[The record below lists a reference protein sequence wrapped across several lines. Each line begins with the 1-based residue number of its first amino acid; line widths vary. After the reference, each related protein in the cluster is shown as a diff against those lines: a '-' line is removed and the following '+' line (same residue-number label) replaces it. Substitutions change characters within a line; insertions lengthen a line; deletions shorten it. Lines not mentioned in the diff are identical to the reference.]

1 MVKVEKSSQDLQI
14 EVWATEECMHC
25 GACGAFC
32 PHIQYG
38 DDGTP
43 HIVDQCWENV
53 GLCYNSCPRAML
65 DIRDVDQGTFKKVR
79 ENEAVGVFE
88 KVVNIKPA
96 GNVKDVMAAL
106 LKTALKE
113 KVVEVV
119 VLPKAPFKPKGANFP
134 VVLTEAKKIDANIPK
149 NGTNNAG
156 PLITGIGQAFQ
167 KDQLTKIGFLG
178 NPCHLQAIKNTANSD
193 FCTGAD
199 RVAFSIALMCPAG
212 GMGSCKYC
220 IDLTGEYSDISIGG
234 KPQGAPEGWNVA
246 VVRSPVGV
254 QVLEKAKKAGLIE
267 VDEKADLAKLE
278 DAANKKK
285 KKNLQSRME
294 GKKINVAGYT
304 LTPDE
309 IKYFFA

>member
-32 PHIQYG
+32 PHIEYNEEG
-38 DDGTP
+38 AP
-43 HIVDQCWENV
+43 KLVDQCWENV

-65 DIRDVDQGTFKKVR
+65 DIRDVDQRTFKKVR
-79 ENEAVGVFE
+79 QNEAIGVYE
-88 KVVNIKPA
+88 KIVNAKPS
-96 GNVKDVMAAL
+96 GEKDVMAAL
-106 LKTALKE
+106 LKTALNE
-113 KVVEVV
+113 KLVEVV
-119 VLPKAPFKPKGANFP
+119 VMPAAPFKGKGANFP
-134 VVLTEAKKIDANIPK
+134 IVLTEAKKIDANIPK
-149 NGTNNAG
+149 NGTNCAG
-156 PLITGIGQAFQ
+156 PLITGVGKAFQ
-167 KDQLTKIGFLG
+167 KDQMTKIGFLG

-220 IDLTGEYSDISIGG
+220 IDLTGEYADISVGG
-234 KPQGAPEGWNVA
+234 KPQGAPEGWNVL
-246 VVRSPVGV
+246 VVRSPAGV

-267 VDEKADLAKLE
+267 VDEKGDLVKLE
-278 DAANKKK
+278 DASNKKK
-285 KKNLQSRME
+285 KKNLQARME
-294 GKKINVAGYT
+294 GKKVNVGGYT

-309 IKYFFA
+309 LKYFFA

>member
-32 PHIQYG
+32 PHIQYAE
-38 DDGTP
+38 DGTP
-43 HIVDQCWENV
+43 HIADQCWENV

-65 DIRDVDQGTFKKVR
+65 DIHDVDQRTFKKVR
-79 ENEAVGVFE
+79 ENEAIGVFE
-88 KVVNIKPA
+88 KVVNIKSA
-96 GNVKDVMAAL
+96 GKDDVMAAL

-113 KVVEVV
+113 KIVEAV

-134 VVLTEAKKIDANIPK
+134 IVLTDAKKIDANIPK

-156 PLITGIGQAFQ
+156 PLITGVGQAFQ

-199 RVAFSIALMCPAG
+199 RVAFSIALMCPSG
-212 GMGSCKYC
+212 GMGSCKNC
-220 IDLTGEYSDISIGG
+220 IDLTGEYADISIGG
-234 KPQGAPEGWNVA
+234 KPQGAPEGWNIA
-246 VVRSPVGV
+246 VVRSATGV
-254 QVLEKAKKAGLIE
+254 QILEKAKKAGLVE

-278 DAANKKK
+278 DASNKKK
-285 KKNLQSRME
+285 KKNLQARLE
-294 GKKINVAGYT
+294 GRKVDVAGYK
-304 LTPDE
+304 LTTDE
-309 IKYFFA
+309 LKYYFA